1 MPYDRPV
8 PFRTNAPH
16 DPWLRRWPVRPEA
29 RTQLVCF
36 PHAGGSASAFRA
48 WSGLL
53 PDAVELVVVQYPG
66 REDRFGEPMV
76 DDMARL
82 VERIADALE
91 RAIDRPHVL
100 FGHSMGS
107 AVAYETAQELHRRG
121 VPGLRR
127 LVASGR
133 EAPVRARGGEVHRGD
148 DDALCTE
155 LTRLG
160 GTATEVL
167 ADPDL
172 RRAVLGYVRN
182 DYRLIE
188 TYRPVPAPPL
198 GCPITVFT
206 GTDDPELSVAD
217 AAAWAPLGD
226 GRVDVQAFPGGHFYL
241 GPERAEVVAALLR
254 RLDPA
259 LLDSGSNPVPSTP

>member
-1 MPYDRPV
+1 MC
-8 PFRTNAPH
+8 
-16 DPWLRRWPVRPEA
+16 L
-29 RTQLVCF
+29 

-53 PDAVELVVVQYPG
+53 PASVELLVVQYPG
-66 REDRFGEPMV
+66 REDRFGELLV
-76 DDMARL
+76 DDMDTL
-82 VERIADALE
+82 VGAVTDALTGVL
-91 RAIDRPHVL
+91 DRPYVL

-107 AVAYETAQELHRRG
+107 AVAYEIARELLARG
-121 VPGLRR
+121 VPAPQR

-133 EAPVRARGGEVHRGD
+133 EAPVRAVGGEVHLGD
-148 DDALCTE
+148 DETLVAE

-160 GTATEVL
+160 GTAAEVL

-188 TYRPVPAPPL
+188 TYRPRVATAL
-198 GCPITVFT
+198 GCPVTVFT
-206 GTDDPELSVAD
+206 GSSDPELSLD
-217 AAAWAPLGD
+217 AAADWAPLGD

-241 GPERAEVVAALLR
+241 GPQRAEVVAALLR

-259 LLDSGSNPVPSTP
+259 LVAAPRSAIPSTP

>member
-1 MPYDRPV
+1 MPYDHPV
-8 PFRTNAPH
+8 PFRTTA

-29 RTQLVCF
+29 RIQLVCF

-53 PDAVELVVVQYPG
+53 PAAVELVVVQYPG

-76 DDMARL
+76 DDMATL
-82 VERIADALE
+82 VGRISDALA
-91 RAIDRPHVL
+91 RVLDRPHVL

-107 AVAYETAQELHRRG
+107 AVAYETAQELRSRG

-133 EAPVRARGGEVHRGD
+133 EAPVRSRGGDVHRGD
-148 DDALCTE
+148 DNALCAE
-155 LTRLG
+155 LARLG
-160 GTATEVL
+160 GTAAEVL
-167 ADPDL
+167 ADAEL

-188 TYRPVPAPPL
+188 TYRPLPASPL
-198 GCPITVFT
+198 GCPVTVFT
-206 GTDDPELSVAD
+206 GTEDPELSVED

-241 GPERAEVVAALLR
+241 GPGRAEVVTALLR
-254 RLDPA
+254 RVDPA
-259 LLDSGSNPVPSTP
+259 LLQSVPGSAPSTP